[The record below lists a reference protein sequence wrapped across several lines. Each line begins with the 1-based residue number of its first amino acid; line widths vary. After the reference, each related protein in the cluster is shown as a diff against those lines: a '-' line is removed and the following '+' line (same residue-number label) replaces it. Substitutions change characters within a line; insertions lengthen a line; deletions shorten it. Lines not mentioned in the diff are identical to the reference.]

1 MDTYQWDGPLLVGV
15 AQLDEQHRLLHRLIM
30 SLIRALEKNLED
42 SGSEDSFTEI
52 FKNLVEH
59 FKAEE
64 EYLENQGYPDL
75 LPHRFEHELLLDWLQ
90 DQAVQRN
97 APKAPS
103 LLQLLKELAEL
114 IQRHH
119 ETVDTAYATWLKQ
132 G

>member
-75 LPHRFEHELLLDWLQ
+75 LPVRRYFVW
-90 DQAVQRN
+90 VTGGIGRPGFQRR
-97 APKAPS
+97 AEEFGASES
-103 LLQLLKELAEL
+103 LSA
-114 IQRHH
+114 
-119 ETVDTAYATWLKQ
+119 
-132 G
+132 